1 MHGRASLLEMQMK
14 EIQKTLRHEGGYVN
28 DPDDAGGETKFGIS
42 KRAYPSLDIKHLT
55 LEQAVEIYTRDYFDA
70 VGSDKFSFVPF
81 RWKLF
86 DIAVNI
92 GVVRA
97 REFLAQVKYP
107 DTPAGVLELM
117 DLQVKRYAAIV
128 AANPAQAKFIKG
140 WIVRGLDRGED
151 LTN

>member
-1 MHGRASLLEMQMK
+1 MQMK

-42 KRAYPSLDIKHLT
+42 KRAYPSLNIKHLT
-55 LEQAVEIYTRDYFDA
+55 LEQAIEIYTHDYFNA
-70 VGSDKFSFVPF
+70 VGADKFSFVPF

-86 DIAVNI
+86 DIAVNM
-92 GVVRA
+92 GVGRA

-107 DTPAGVLELM
+107 DTPQGVLELM

-140 WIVRGLDRGED
+140 WVARGLDRGED
-151 LTN
+151 LIN